1 MNEAEVH
8 ALLEEH
14 GALQTGHFK
23 LSSGR
28 HSDVFVQTALVLQ
41 HPGIAER
48 FGHSLGERFVSAAPT
63 LVLGPAMGGVIIGH
77 EIARYLGVPMVYSE
91 RVDGAMTLRR
101 GFRIS
106 SDDRV
111 LIAENTVTT
120 GGSQREAIELARTH
134 GGDVLGVAAICDRS
148 GGVTFGVAF
157 EALLHIDAS
166 SWEPDACPL
175 CRDGSVPEAPGSR
188 HLAR

>member
-8 ALLEEH
+8 ELLSEH

-48 FGHSLGERFVSAAPT
+48 FGHSLGERFGSAGPSI
-63 LVLGPAMGGVIIGH
+63 VLGPAMGGVIIGH
-77 EIARYLGVPMVYSE
+77 EMARYLSVPMVYSE
-91 RVDGAMTLRR
+91 RVNGTMTLRR

-120 GGSQREAIELARTH
+120 GGSQQEAIDLARDL
-134 GGDVLGVAAICDRS
+134 GGDVIGVAAICDRS
-148 GGVTFGVAF
+148 GGVSFGVQF

-166 SWEPDACPL
+166 SWDADGCPL
-175 CRDGSVPEAPGSR
+175 CKQGSVPEAPGSR
-188 HLAR
+188 HLAH

>member
-1 MNEAEVH
+1 MNETEVH

-41 HPGIAER
+41 YPGIAER
-48 FGHSLGERFVSAAPT
+48 FGHELGTRFASAEPT
-63 LVLGPAMGGVIIGH
+63 IVLGPAMGGVIIGH
-77 EIARYLGVPMVYSE
+77 EIARYLGIPMVYSE
-91 RVDGAMTLRR
+91 RVDGQMALRR
-101 GFRIS
+101 GFRIGA
-106 SDDRV
+106 DDRV

-120 GGSQREAIELARTH
+120 GGSQREVIELARSL
-134 GGDVLGVAAICDRS
+134 GAEVVGVAAICDRS
-148 GGVTFGVAF
+148 GGVGFGVVF

-166 SWEPDACPL
+166 SWETDDCPL

>member
-1 MNEAEVH
+1 MNEAEIR

-28 HSDVFVQTALVLQ
+28 HSDVFVQTALILQ

-48 FGHSLGERFVSAAPT
+48 CGHSLGERFAPT
-63 LVLGPAMGGVIIGH
+63 APSLVLGPAMGGVIIGH

-91 RVDGAMTLRR
+91 RVDGEMVLRR

-106 SDDRV
+106 SDERV

-120 GGSQREAIELARTH
+120 GGSQREAIDLAREH
-134 GGDVLGVAAICDRS
+134 GGDVVGVAAICDRS
-148 GGVTFGVAF
+148 GGVTFGVRF
-157 EALLHIDAS
+157 EALLHVEAS
-166 SWEPDACPL
+166 SWEADACPL

>member
-8 ALLEEH
+8 ELLAEH

-48 FGHSLGERFVSAAPT
+48 FGHSLGERFATSAPSI
-63 LVLGPAMGGVIIGH
+63 VLGPAMGGVIIGH
-77 EIARYLGVPMVYSE
+77 EIARFLGVPMVYSE
-91 RVDGAMTLRR
+91 RVDGKMALRR
-101 GFRIS
+101 GLRIS

-120 GGSQREAIELARTH
+120 GGSQREAIDLAREL
-134 GGDVLGVAAICDRS
+134 GSEVVGVAAICDRS
-148 GGVTFGVAF
+148 GGVSFGVPF
-157 EALLHIDAS
+157 EALLHIEAS
-166 SWEPDACPL
+166 SWDAAACPL